1 MRAEPIKLIKVM
13 MYSND
18 NNNEFLTKDQIREIA
33 PSVFTT
39 KADKRST
46 SKHYVHIPTE
56 QVIDDMQALGW
67 GVVDAKQVKARKNA
81 GYQKHMVV
89 FGNDDITITGK
100 DGDTVMP
107 RILMTNSH
115 DGKNSFQFQAGLY
128 RLVCSNGLVI
138 ADAEFANMKIRHMG
152 YDLAEL
158 KTVITEIV
166 EKLPLTV
173 ECMNKLK
180 AKELS
185 EQEQVKFAKEALA
198 TRLSEKEISKYTSD
212 DIVELL
218 NPTRKEDNGNDMWS
232 VYNVIQE
239 KIIHGMFDVYGV
251 NGKVRKARKI
261 KNFKQDT
268 QVNQELYQLALSYA

>member
-1 MRAEPIKLIKVM
+1 
-13 MYSND
+13 MYQ
-18 NNNEFLTKDQIREIA
+18 NNNQNEFLTKDQIREIA
-33 PSVFTT
+33 PSVFTQ

-56 QVIDDMQALGW
+56 TVIDDMQALGW

-180 AKELS
+180 ANELS
-185 EQEQVKFAKEALA
+185 ENEQVKFAKEALA
-198 TRLSEKEISKYTSD
+198 TRLSENEISKYTSD

-218 NPTRKEDNGNDMWS
+218 NPTREEDNGNDMWS

-239 KIIHGMFDVYGV
+239 KIVHGMFEVYGV

-261 KNFKQDT
+261 KNFRQDT
-268 QVNQELYQLALSYA
+268 KVNQELYQLALSYV

>member
-1 MRAEPIKLIKVM
+1 M
-13 MYSND
+13 MYSYD
-18 NNNEFLTKDQIREIA
+18 SSKNEFLSKDAIRSIA
-33 PSVFTT
+33 PSVFTE
-39 KADKRST
+39 KADSSST

-56 QVIDDMQALGW
+56 KVIDDMSSLGW
-67 GVVDAKQVKARKNA
+67 GVVDAKQVNARKNK

-89 FGNDDITITGK
+89 FGNDNLVVEGK

-115 DGKNSFQFQAGLY
+115 DGKNSFKFQAGLY

-158 KTVITEIV
+158 KTVIHEIV

-239 KIIHGMFDVYGV
+239 KIIHGMFEMYGV

-261 KNFKQDT
+261 KNFRQDT
-268 QVNQELYQLALSYA
+268 QVNQELYQLALSYV

>member
-1 MRAEPIKLIKVM
+1 ML
-13 MYSND
+13 YSND
-18 NNNEFLTKDQIREIA
+18 NKNEFLTKEQIREIA

-39 KADKRST
+39 KADKSST

-56 QVIDDMQALGW
+56 KVIDDMVSLGW
-67 GVVDAKQVKARKNA
+67 GVVDAKQVKARKNQ

-89 FGNDDITITGK
+89 FGNDDIVINGA

-152 YDLAEL
+152 YDLSEL
-158 KTVITEIV
+158 KTVIQEIV

-180 AKELS
+180 AKQLS
-185 EQEQVKFAKEALA
+185 EEEKIEFAKEALR
-198 TRLSEKEISKYTSD
+198 TRLPESQLSSYTFENIQD
-212 DIVELL
+212 LL
-218 NPTRKEDNGNDMWS
+218 EPTRNEDTGNDMWS

-239 KIIHGMFDVYGV
+239 KIVHGMFDTFGV

-268 QVNQELYQLALSYA
+268 KVNQELYQLALEYAS

>member
-1 MRAEPIKLIKVM
+1 M
-13 MYSND
+13 MFSYDSSK
-18 NNNEFLTKDQIREIA
+18 NEFISKDEIREIA
-33 PSVFTT
+33 PSVFTE
-39 KADKRST
+39 KADSSST

-56 QVIDDMQALGW
+56 QVIDDMSSLGW
-67 GVVDAKQVKARKNA
+67 GVVDAKEVKARKNQ

-89 FGNDDITITGK
+89 FGNDNLVVEGK

-152 YDLAEL
+152 YDLTEL
-158 KTVITEIV
+158 KSVINEIV

-180 AKELS
+180 AKKLS
-185 EQEQVKFAKEALA
+185 EDEKIAFAKEALQ
-198 TRLSEKEISKYTSD
+198 TRISEKQLSTYTTEN
-212 DIVELL
+212 IMELL
-218 NPTRKEDNGNDMWS
+218 EPTRNEDQGDNMWS
-232 VYNVIQE
+232 VYNVVQE
-239 KIIHGMFDVYGV
+239 KIVHGMFDVYGV
-251 NGKVRKARKI
+251 SGKVRKARKI
-261 KNFKQDT
+261 KNFRQDT
-268 QVNQELYQLALSYA
+268 KVNQELYQLALSYV

>member
-1 MRAEPIKLIKVM
+1 M
-13 MYSND
+13 MYSINQD
-18 NNNEFLTKDQIREIA
+18 KNEFLTKDAIREMA
-33 PSVFTT
+33 PAVFTA
-39 KADKRST
+39 KADSRST

-56 QVIDDMQALGW
+56 KVIDDMSTLGW
-67 GVVDAKQVKARKNA
+67 GVVDAKQVKARKNQ

-89 FGNDDITITGK
+89 FGNDNLVVNGK

-138 ADAEFANMKIRHMG
+138 ADAEFASMKIRHMG
-152 YDLAEL
+152 YDLSEL
-158 KTVITEIV
+158 STIISEIV

-180 AKELS
+180 AKQLS
-185 EQEQVKFAKEALA
+185 EEEKVAFAKEALQ
-198 TRLSEKEISKYTSD
+198 TRVSEKQLSTYTTEN
-212 DIVELL
+212 IMELL
-218 NPTRKEDNGNDMWS
+218 EPTRKEDEGDDMWS
-232 VYNVIQE
+232 VFNIVQE
-239 KIIHGMFDVYGV
+239 KIVHGMFDMYGV

-261 KNFKQDT
+261 QNFRQDT
-268 QVNQELYQLALSYA
+268 KVNQELYNLALNYA